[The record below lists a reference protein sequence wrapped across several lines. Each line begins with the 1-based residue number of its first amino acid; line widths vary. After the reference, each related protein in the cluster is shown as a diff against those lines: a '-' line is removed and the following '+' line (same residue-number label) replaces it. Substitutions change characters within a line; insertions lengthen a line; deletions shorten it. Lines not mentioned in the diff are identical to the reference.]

1 MANISGIKTFVA
13 GVLEN
18 AKIAESAE
26 DFEAVVNDTTGL
38 VEKCMDQIC
47 LNQIFADKLPELDG
61 DEKEFGAYIEE
72 YGMGLL
78 VPKAATT
85 LVDGNSYGIPYFKPS
100 LQGTYHSW
108 KLPEY
113 IVAGSTSYNKYK
125 SSMKSPEAYAS
136 FVSNVLKQM
145 VDSYNQARYE
155 EKKLLL
161 GWAVDN
167 VATSES
173 IAAPVSTATGEA
185 FIKKVKDIAEAA
197 SFARDITTGE
207 GSEATTITLGAAEG
221 LTLYIN
227 TGIMSS
233 LEVDTLAGAFN
244 KEDLAMPVTIK
255 RVDFG
260 ASGMGTTGAY
270 GLIVDNRAIKL
281 FPNRN
286 SVAEDINGYHDFIT
300 MSRHVQDTP
309 FVSKFAACVAL
320 VEPSE

>member
-1 MANISGIKTFVA
+1 MANISSIKTFVA
-13 GVLEN
+13 GVLED
-18 AKIAESAE
+18 AKIAEAAE
-26 DFEAVVNDTTGL
+26 DFEAVINSTTGL

-47 LNQIFADKLPELDG
+47 LNQLFTDKLPELDG

-85 LVDGNSYGIPYFKPS
+85 LVDGNSYGVPYFAPA
-100 LQGTYHSW
+100 LQGTFHSW
-108 KLPEY
+108 KLPKY
-113 IVAGSTSYNKYK
+113 IVAGSTSYDKYK
-125 SSMKSPEAYAS
+125 SSMKSPEAYAA

-155 EKKLLL
+155 EKKELL

-167 VATSES
+167 VATTES
-173 IAAPVSTATGEA
+173 IAQPVDTTTGEA
-185 FIKKVKDIAEAA
+185 FIKKVKDIAEEA
-197 SFARDITTGE
+197 SFARDITVGDD
-207 GSEATTITLGAAEG
+207 TITLGAAEG

-227 TGIMSS
+227 KGIMSS

-244 KEDLAMPVTIK
+244 KEDLAMPVSIK
-255 RVDFG
+255 VVDFG
-260 ASGMGTTGAY
+260 ASGMGTAGAY

-286 SVAEDINGYHDFIT
+286 SVGEDVNAYHDFVTI
-300 MSRHVQDTP
+300 SRHVVDTP
-309 FVSKFAACVAL
+309 FVSKFATCVAL
-320 VEPSE
+320 VEPSEVIA